1 MMSKELMA
9 TFKVTKT
16 YLVTAFGHSDD
27 ECYDNLEYVKE
38 DEYEFVDEQVE
49 LIDTQYASF

>member
-1 MMSKELMA
+1 MSKELMA

-16 YLVTAFGHSDD
+16 YLVTAFGYSDD

>member
-1 MMSKELMA
+1 MSKELMA

-38 DEYEFVDEQVE
+38 SDYELVDEDVE
-49 LIDTQYASF
+49 LVDTQYASF

>member
-16 YLVTAFGHSDD
+16 YLVTSFGHSDD
-27 ECYDNLEYVKE
+27 ECYDNLDYVKE
-38 DEYEFVDEQVE
+38 ADYELVDEEVE
-49 LIDTQYASF
+49 LVDTQYASF

>member
-1 MMSKELMA
+1 MSKELMA

-16 YLVTAFGHSDD
+16 YLVTAFGRSDD

>member
-1 MMSKELMA
+1 MSKELMA

-27 ECYDNLEYVKE
+27 ECYDNLDHVKE
-38 DEYEFVDEQVE
+38 TDYELVDEEVE
-49 LIDTQYASF
+49 LVDTQYASF